1 MKPTWN
7 RVMFYHNCGCQ
18 LIISTNFCSGC
29 GYRQKNY
36 DLFESRDSEE
46 DLIRNYQTICL
57 FLEKFHG
64 IEISLRTLIRRLA
77 QYVLKKASTDI
88 SDETWCSI
96 IEREVKGPS
105 SLKGYRNIWNKLRVT
120 YGITVSRDR
129 VMYLLR
135 CIDPTN
141 SAMRQTKTIGKVS
154 LLTYKHN

>member
-1 MKPTWN
+1 
-7 RVMFYHNCGCQ
+7 MFYHNCGCQ
-18 LIISTNFCSGC
+18 LIISTNFCSAC

-88 SDETWCSI
+88 SDET
-96 IEREVKGPS
+96 
-105 SLKGYRNIWNKLRVT
+105 
-120 YGITVSRDR
+120 
-129 VMYLLR
+129 
-135 CIDPTN
+135 
-141 SAMRQTKTIGKVS
+141 
-154 LLTYKHN
+154 